1 MHAYLLLDRSG
12 SMQPLW
18 EESLTSINAYV
29 EELAAKSGP
38 SDAVTLA
45 TFDAHETLHFDV
57 LRRSVHPLSWKG
69 LSAQEASPRG
79 TTPLFDALA
88 RLMTLAQED
97 APDRAVIVIITDGQE
112 NASREIT
119 RTGARALIEGAEK
132 RGWKVVFLGANFAD
146 FTDAEGVGVAA
157 SRRMA
162 FAGGKGRVVMQS
174 LAMKSRNYD
183 LANFDIDFNEA
194 DRVAAGEQDVK
205 S

>member
-1 MHAYLLLDRSG
+1 
-12 SMQPLW
+12 
-18 EESLTSINAYV
+18 
-29 EELAAKSGP
+29 
-38 SDAVTLA
+38 
-45 TFDAHETLHFDV
+45 
-57 LRRSVHPLSWKG
+57 
-69 LSAQEASPRG
+69 
-79 TTPLFDALA
+79 
-88 RLMTLAQED
+88 
-97 APDRAVIVIITDGQE
+97 VIVIITDGQE